1 MTHVSASD
9 MMTHSEGDE
18 EALTTLNMGFMA
30 DFGARPGLGGANA
43 ALVPY
48 GLCGP
53 KCRGPGC
60 RGNGGGDKGDGT

>member
-1 MTHVSASD
+1 MTSTSQKAR
-9 MMTHSEGDE
+9 
-18 EALTTLNMGFMA
+18 EAGELTTLNMGFMA

-53 KCRGPGC
+53 KCRGPGW
-60 RGNGGGDKGDGT
+60 RGNGGGDKGDDS